1 MDRISDF
8 ACNVRKVL
16 GVIPEQ
22 LNRSIPV
29 VVRQRCFSPVTLA
42 QTFILALLQKP
53 TATDSDIATVAASL
67 GIPVSPQ
74 AIDQRYNERFALFF
88 QNLFAKIVASR
99 LRGSGT
105 LCALFDR
112 FTEITVADSTFIALP
127 HEMREE
133 FPGRG
138 SKDDAASLKLQTEIE
153 LKTGSLKC
161 IEIEPG
167 RDPDCASYKKQKP
180 IKKGSLRIA
189 DLGYFSIPV
198 WAHIVA
204 CAAHFLSRVQFQTC
218 IEVDGKLQ
226 SVIDFLVRL
235 PSSVGVFD
243 DHIRLGRDNLLPC
256 RLMAWRIPKEIAA
269 RRRKTLRKIYKRRGK
284 TPSKGALAAC
294 DWNMLVT
301 DLPSK
306 KLSLNEAIVLY
317 RSRWQIELL
326 FKRWKSHCQIDL
338 LDGRTLIHTRC
349 RLWIRLCGAVIEQR
363 WVAAC
368 GWSGVRPPS
377 FAKLSRFFQQS
388 MSRIAVVL
396 HSPTRLKR
404 LLHSLVT
411 EVIKTCRRNKRIQKP
426 GWDQLIHDPS
436 KLDYALTWC

>member
-1 MDRISDF
+1 MKSS
-8 ACNVRKVL
+8 L
-16 GVIPEQ
+16 
-22 LNRSIPV
+22 
-29 VVRQRCFSPVTLA
+29 
-42 QTFILALLQKP
+42 
-53 TATDSDIATVAASL
+53 VA
-67 GIPVSPQ
+67 
-74 AIDQRYNERFALFF
+74 
-88 QNLFAKIVASR
+88 
-99 LRGSGT
+99 
-105 LCALFDR
+105 
-112 FTEITVADSTFIALP
+112 
-127 HEMREE
+127 
-133 FPGRG
+133 
-138 SKDDAASLKLQTEIE
+138 
-153 LKTGSLKC
+153 
-161 IEIEPG
+161 
-167 RDPDCASYKKQKP
+167 DPDCASYKKQTP

-189 DLGYFSIPV
+189 DLGYFSILV

-204 CAAHFLSRVQFQTC
+204 CAAHFLSRVQLQTC
-218 IEVDGKLQ
+218 IEFDGKLQ

-317 RSRWQIELL
+317 RSRLQIELL
-326 FKRWKSHCQIDL
+326 FKRWKSHCQINL

-349 RLWIRLCGAVIEQR
+349 RWWIRLCGPDLEQR

-368 GWSGVRPPS
+368 GWSGVRSPS

-388 MSRIAVVL
+388 MSRIAIVL

-411 EVIKTCRRNKRIQKP
+411 
-426 GWDQLIHDPS
+426 
-436 KLDYALTWC
+436 